1 MEQKKKMDQIVADVP
16 VYNVDGK
23 RVMNSK
29 TIAQN
34 LAESKK
40 QSEAKTDIQIPD
52 FDYFLHKQMYG
63 EDFEYIEEAGKVVD
77 FPMVNSELLDDDALD
92 EVDSERLDKIK
103 GFLSTLSPMIKD
115 GTKIISRIKPKD
127 RGPKR

>member
-1 MEQKKKMDQIVADVP
+1 MEQKKKMDQIEADVP

-40 QSEAKTDIQIPD
+40 QSEAKTDMQIPD
-52 FDYFLHKQMYG
+52 FDYFLRKQMYG

>member
-40 QSEAKTDIQIPD
+40 QSEAKTDMQIPD
-52 FDYFLHKQMYG
+52 FDYFLRKQMYG